1 MQPFDD
7 IDVLDLTQ
15 SIAGPVSTQFLA
27 MLGANVVKVEPPEG
41 DTFRTLLD
49 GAMFASVNLAGKRSV
64 CLDLKSEEG
73 QAAAQDLAEQ
83 ADVVVE
89 SFRPGVVEKFGL
101 DHESVAATNEDVV
114 YLSLTGFGQ
123 EGPYTEWPAYDPIIQ
138 AMSGLMSTI
147 GYKDR
152 PPVRIGASVIDWGT
166 GTTAAFLLASALLER
181 EQTGNGEYIDV
192 NLFEVATAWM
202 GYWVA
207 HYTGTGEI
215 AERSGSG
222 FAGLAPNEVFQA
234 ASDEPFYLS
243 VVNDHFYERLCKCI
257 DREDLITDERFE
269 TNARRWENR
278 EELRDVLNEE
288 FSEYDRDD
296 LCERLAT
303 AGVPAGPL
311 QHVDELVE
319 DPHVKARNMLT
330 DSHNIHTDTPVKTAN
345 PPFSTTDGRPDLGDS
360 PPEQGAHTRAV
371 LEELG
376 YGDDQIDR
384 MIEAGTA
391 GPANAD
397 ERGE

>member
-1 MQPFDD
+1 MQPFDG

-15 SIAGPVSTQFLA
+15 SIAGPVSTQFLG

-41 DTFRTLLD
+41 DAFRGLLD

-64 CLDLKSEEG
+64 CLDLKSESG
-73 QAAAQDLAEQ
+73 QAAAQDLAEE

-101 DHESVAATNEDVV
+101 DYESVAETNEDVV

-123 EGPYTEWPAYDPIIQ
+123 EGPYSEWPAYDPIIQ

-147 GYKDR
+147 GYRDR

-166 GTTAAFLLASALLER
+166 GTTAAFLLSSALLDREKTGEGER
-181 EQTGNGEYIDV
+181 IDV

-207 HYTGTGEI
+207 HYTGTGEV
-215 AERSGSG
+215 AKRSGSG
-222 FAGLAPNEVFQA
+222 FAGLAPNEVFHA
-234 ASDEPFYLS
+234 ADEEPFYLS
-243 VVNDHFYERLCKCI
+243 VVNDHFYERLCNTI
-257 DREDLITDERFE
+257 DREDLITDDRFE
-269 TNARRWENR
+269 TNDRRWENR
-278 EELRDVLNEE
+278 DELREILNNE
-288 FSEYDRDD
+288 FSDYERSE
-296 LCERLAT
+296 LCEQLAT

-311 QHVDELVE
+311 QHTDELVE
-319 DPHVKARNMLT
+319 DPHVAARNMLT
-330 DSHNIHTDTPVKTAN
+330 NSHNIRTDTEVKTSN
-345 PPFSTTDGRPDLGDS
+345 PPFSTTDGRPELGDR
-360 PPEQGAHTRAV
+360 PPEQGEHTRAV

-376 YGDDQIDR
+376 YSDEQIER

-391 GPANAD
+391 GPAD
-397 ERGE
+397 EEA

>member
-1 MQPFDD
+1 MQPFEE

-41 DTFRTLLD
+41 DTFRGLLG

-64 CLDLKSEEG
+64 CLDMKTDEG
-73 QAAAQDLAEQ
+73 QAAARELADQ

-101 DHESVAATNEDVV
+101 DYDSVSETNEDVV

-147 GYKDR
+147 GYEDR

-181 EQTGNGEYIDV
+181 EQTGAGEYIDV

-202 GYWVA
+202 GYWIA
-207 HYTGTGEI
+207 HYTGSGEI
-215 AERSGSG
+215 AERSGTG
-222 FAGLAPNEVFQA
+222 FAGLAPNEVFHA
-234 ASDEPFYLS
+234 ADDDPFYLS
-243 VVNDHFYERLCKCI
+243 VVNDHFFERLCETI
-257 DREDLITDERFE
+257 DREDLITDDRFH
-269 TNARRWENR
+269 TNEQRWENR
-278 EELRDVLNEE
+278 ADLREILNDE
-288 FSEYDRDD
+288 FSDCDRKD
-296 LCERLAT
+296 LCEQLAS

-311 QHVDELVE
+311 QHVDEVTE
-319 DPHVKARNMLT
+319 DPHLEARNMLT
-330 DSHNIHTDTPVKTAN
+330 DSHNLYTDTPVKTAN
-345 PPFSTTDGRPDLGDS
+345 PPFSTTDGRPDLGER
-360 PPEQGAHTRAV
+360 PPDQGEHTRAV

-376 YGDDQIDR
+376 YSDEQIER
-384 MIEAGTA
+384 MIEAGAA
-391 GPANAD
+391 GPS
-397 ERGE
+397 EGSQ

>member
-1 MQPFDD
+1 MQPFEE

-41 DTFRTLLD
+41 DTFRGLLD

-64 CLDLKSEEG
+64 CLDMKTDEG
-73 QAAAQDLAEQ
+73 QAAARELANQ

-101 DHESVAATNEDVV
+101 DYDSVSETNADIV

-181 EQTGNGEYIDV
+181 EQTGAGEYIDV

-202 GYWVA
+202 GYWIA
-207 HYTGTGEI
+207 HYTGSGEI
-215 AERSGSG
+215 AERSGTG
-222 FAGLAPNEVFQA
+222 FAGLAPNEVFHA
-234 ASDEPFYLS
+234 ADDEPFYLS
-243 VVNDHFYERLCKCI
+243 VVNDNFFKRLCETI
-257 DREDLITDERFE
+257 DREDLLTDDRFH
-269 TNARRWENR
+269 TNEQRWENR
-278 EELRDVLNEE
+278 AGLREILNDE
-288 FSEYDRDD
+288 FSDYGRED
-296 LCERLAT
+296 LCEQLAS

-311 QHVDELVE
+311 QHVDEVTE
-319 DPHVKARNMLT
+319 DPHLEARNMLT
-330 DSHNIHTDTPVKTAN
+330 DSHNLYTDTPVKTAN
-345 PPFSTTDGRPDLGDS
+345 PPFSTTDGRPDLGER
-360 PPEQGAHTRAV
+360 PPDQGEHTRAV

-376 YGDDQIDR
+376 YSDDQIER
-384 MIEAGTA
+384 MIEVGAA
-391 GPANAD
+391 GPS
-397 ERGE
+397 EGSQ